1 MQTQSSNPSLVCN
14 QILAPPLQRLS
25 SSPCSGSNGNQEELA
40 PSPSTAKAPYLEFAP
55 RQPAWECT
63 FSRDG
68 LFLAVAHGS
77 PDPVIR
83 IWKRSDGSS
92 TSTISST
99 NNNDGENGRW
109 VLHATL
115 SGIHEKTIRSVDF
128 APTMSGLWILASAS
142 FDGTV
147 GIWQYEQDER
157 SGKPTRSGAC
167 FDDDWISTAQL
178 EGHDTEV
185 KCVRWNATGTLLAT
199 CGRDKTVW
207 IWECFLPG
215 TIGGQES
222 PGDQFECLA
231 VLNGHQGDVK
241 SLRFA
246 NSHGEWGDGDE
257 ILLSASYDDTIK
269 CWAEDAGD
277 WYCAATLSGVHS
289 STIWS
294 LTLAPSDAR
303 LLAGSAD
310 GSLSI
315 YKCYTRKEK
324 ERNFPDLVQQ
334 GDLTGM
340 WKCVGKLDDL
350 HPSSSVYCVHYA
362 PAKVGHGRIASSGG
376 DNRINI
382 LREASKSSSDR
393 PLFST
398 EVSAVTDHGDVN
410 CVVWHPVDGSI
421 LASAGDDGYVR
432 IWDFRI

>member
-1 MQTQSSNPSLVCN
+1 MAQQSNNPSLECD
-14 QILAPPLQRLS
+14 QLLAPPLQRIS
-25 SSPCSGSNGNQEELA
+25 SGPYTGNQEFTADA
-40 PSPSTAKAPYLEFAP
+40 PQSAFLEFTP
-55 RQPAWECT
+55 RQPAWECC

-68 LFLAVAHGS
+68 IFLAVAFGS
-77 PDPVIR
+77 PDPVVR
-83 IWKRSDGSS
+83 VWKYHDESS
-92 TSTISST
+92 SSSSRGHTSNSS
-99 NNNDGENGRW
+99 NKGHW
-109 VLHATL
+109 LLHATL

-128 APTMSGLWILASAS
+128 APTMSGVWILASAS

-147 GIWQYEQDER
+147 AIWLHEIGER
-157 SGKPTRSGAC
+157 SNGSLVKTNY
-167 FDDDWISTAQL
+167 DDEWISPAQL

-185 KCVRWNATGTLLAT
+185 KCVRFNATGTLLAT

-215 TIGGQES
+215 TIGGEES

-241 SLRFA
+241 CVRFA

-277 WYCAATLSGVHS
+277 WYCAATLSGIHT

-303 LLAGSAD
+303 LVAGSD
-310 GSLSI
+310 NGSVSV

-324 ERNFPDLVQQ
+324 QVRFPELVQP
-334 GDLTGM
+334 GDMSGL

-350 HPSSSVYCVHYA
+350 HPSSSVYCVAYA
-362 PAKVGHGRIASSGG
+362 PAKVGHGRIATCGG
-376 DNRINI
+376 DNRVNI
-382 LREASKSSSDR
+382 LREASQSSSDR

-398 EVSAVTDHGDVN
+398 DVSAVTDHGDVN
-410 CVVWHPVDGSI
+410 CVAWHPHDGSV
-421 LASAGDDGYVR
+421 LASVGDDGLVR
-432 IWDFRI
+432 IWNFRI